1 MDFTDIV
8 RRYGP
13 LSPQCVDALE
23 RRAVKRCYPAGGVML
38 RQGVVCDVFFCLS
51 DGLARVCHHNGHQEA
66 TQLFCCP
73 GDIYT
78 PVHCWHSGVSSPFSL
93 VAIEPTEMY
102 TVSYEVMRRG
112 MLLFPELKDW
122 LLALSAGQLY
132 ALERRYLKF
141 ANMNAADRLRAFM
154 TNDDPPLGQMSAR
167 EIAQRIPLK
176 HIASYLGIR
185 PEHLSRLRRQR

>member
-13 LSPQCVDALE
+13 LTPGCVDALA
-23 RRAVKRCYPAGGVML
+23 RRAVKRSFGAGAMLL
-38 RQGVVCDVFFCLS
+38 RQGAVCHDFFFFAR
-51 DGLARVCHHNGHQEA
+51 GLARVCHHNGRQEA
-66 TQLFCCP
+66 TLLFCCP

-78 PVHCWHSGVSSPFSL
+78 PVHCWHSGVPSPFSL

-102 TVSYEVMRRG
+102 AVSYEVMRRG

-132 ALERRYLKF
+132 AMERRYLKF

-154 TNDDPPLGQMSAR
+154 TNDDPSKGQMSAR

-185 PEHLSRLRRQR
+185 PEHLSRLRRQL